1 MADKSM
7 FEGISIFDAAANENT
22 GIRDRALSVAQLGR
36 GRVGVYGS
44 ALAGGMVT
52 RGLAQMAGMKTQE
65 EEKAETISSILQETK
80 GLDRN
85 DPKNLLI
92 LASKFNEAGMPEVA
106 QRFYQKSRDLTKEL
120 REATQ
125 KDTELQIA
133 QQGADAATSQAETYA
148 YMSKTGRM
156 SVEDQ
161 TMIALKQLDFEE
173 FRYMDQS
180 SIDVWKH
187 KTSLDLSQQIADNN
201 LELGKDQNVIS
212 AVNAGVNYYLSRLK
226 PEEIAVSKMI
236 AENAQR
242 QTVVD
247 AYYKAG
253 SLLYQNAALKSQ
265 NEVNAYNQA
274 MGGDLTNVLLPNG
287 QSGVGQMV
295 WDPET
300 QTASF
305 KLVSTGEAG
314 GELTDIL
321 ATGTAS
327 QIQDA
332 MVAASGVTADE
343 QRVVT
348 NVRAE
353 FDKTFKQVS
362 QFGDTWRIPET
373 GIFSDDARAAAGL
386 PPLTEVPT
394 LMEFARYMGTTQGS
408 GGYRENYINE
418 EQWEILNNAHG
429 LSYSKLHDD
438 MVDSD
443 RFQEQVV
450 SDERKNVI
458 MQQYPDLITNVE
470 MLSSQVDGFTMHGE
484 TYPPMSL
491 ANAIEVLNSL
501 TFDVYQPGT
510 LRATETRMS
519 GDNIK
524 IAIQQLMKT
533 SSTNQ
538 AAVVPVVDNSAA
550 AVPVVDNSAAVVPV
564 VDNTT
569 NTKQG
574 VAPVIIEREEV
585 IEKPLTDEGYE
596 AMLGGLAIDTRRTEA
611 NKKGNGR
618 TYYESPEFDTSTK
631 EGREA
636 KKKYDQWKFKNTKK
650 YRLQG
655 IELPSSKIKR

>member
-201 LELGKDQNVIS
+201 FELGKDQNVIS

-265 NEVNAYNQA
+265 NEVNA
-274 MGGDLTNVLLPNG
+274 
-287 QSGVGQMV
+287 
-295 WDPET
+295 
-300 QTASF
+300 
-305 KLVSTGEAG
+305 
-314 GELTDIL
+314 
-321 ATGTAS
+321 
-327 QIQDA
+327 
-332 MVAASGVTADE
+332 
-343 QRVVT
+343 
-348 NVRAE
+348 
-353 FDKTFKQVS
+353 
-362 QFGDTWRIPET
+362 
-373 GIFSDDARAAAGL
+373 
-386 PPLTEVPT
+386 
-394 LMEFARYMGTTQGS
+394 
-408 GGYRENYINE
+408 
-418 EQWEILNNAHG
+418 
-429 LSYSKLHDD
+429 
-438 MVDSD
+438 
-443 RFQEQVV
+443 
-450 SDERKNVI
+450 
-458 MQQYPDLITNVE
+458 
-470 MLSSQVDGFTMHGE
+470 
-484 TYPPMSL
+484 
-491 ANAIEVLNSL
+491 
-501 TFDVYQPGT
+501 
-510 LRATETRMS
+510 
-519 GDNIK
+519 
-524 IAIQQLMKT
+524 
-533 SSTNQ
+533 
-538 AAVVPVVDNSAA
+538 
-550 AVPVVDNSAAVVPV
+550 
-564 VDNTT
+564 
-569 NTKQG
+569 
-574 VAPVIIEREEV
+574 
-585 IEKPLTDEGYE
+585 
-596 AMLGGLAIDTRRTEA
+596 
-611 NKKGNGR
+611 
-618 TYYESPEFDTSTK
+618 
-631 EGREA
+631 
-636 KKKYDQWKFKNTKK
+636 
-650 YRLQG
+650 
-655 IELPSSKIKR
+655 

>member
-1 MADKSM
+1 MADSM
-7 FEGISIFDAAANENT
+7 FEGVSIFDAAANENT
-22 GIRDRALSVAQLGR
+22 GIRDRALNVAQLGR

-120 REATQ
+120 RAATRQ
-125 KDTELQIA
+125 DELLKVEQEK
-133 QQGADAATSQAETYA
+133 AAAMTSQAATAQFGAETQL
-148 YMSKTGRM
+148 T
-156 SVEDQ
+156 SVENQ
-161 TMIALKQLDFEE
+161 TMIALKQIDQAE
-173 FRYMDQS
+173 FQYADSS

-187 KTSLDLSQQIADNN
+187 RTSLDLSQQIADNN
-201 LELGKDQNVIS
+201 LELGKDQNFIS

-242 QTVVD
+242 QTEVD
-247 AYYKAG
+247 ALYKAG
-253 SLLYQNAALKSQ
+253 SLLYQNAALQSQ
-265 NEVNAYNQA
+265 NAVNDYNRK

-321 ATGTAS
+321 ATGTAA

-332 MVAASGVTADE
+332 MVTASGLTSKENNVVS
-343 QRVVT
+343 VVT
-348 NVRAE
+348 KAYETIFKSDVE
-353 FDKTFKQVS
+353 FGAKW
-362 QFGDTWRIPET
+362 GIPVEP
-373 GIFSDDARAAAGL
+373 GQPGYDLFSDEGRAKRGL
-386 PPLTEVPT
+386 EPLTEVPT
-394 LMEFARYMGTTQGS
+394 LLEYARYLGTTPGQT
-408 GGYRENYINE
+408 GYDPDYVNS
-418 EQWEILNNAHG
+418 EQWKLLSKGHG
-429 LSYSKLHDD
+429 LDYANLYDT
-438 MVDSD
+438 MVDSE
-443 RFQEQVV
+443 RYKEQEV
-450 SDERKNVI
+450 SVERKSEI
-458 MQQYPDLITNVE
+458 MTAYPNLIPNVE
-470 MLSSQVDGFTMHGE
+470 LLDTVVDLPVMNGKD
-484 TYPPMSL
+484 YPPMSL
-491 ANAIEVLNSL
+491 ANAIQALNAH
-501 TFDVYQPGT
+501 TWDVFKPGT
-510 LRATETRMS
+510 LQVTQQKMT

-524 IAIQQLMKT
+524 TAIQRLIGT
-533 SSTNQ
+533 VSTNQ
-538 AAVVPVVDNSAA
+538 AATTAVVDNSAA
-550 AVPVVDNSAAVVPV
+550 TETTTTGFDAMVKALPI
-564 VDNTT
+564 NTR
-569 NTKQG
+569 K
-574 VAPVIIEREEV
+574 
-585 IEKPLTDEGYE
+585 
-596 AMLGGLAIDTRRTEA
+596 TEA
-611 NKKGNGR
+611 NKNGR

-631 EGREA
+631 EGREE
-636 KKKYDQWKFKNTKK
+636 KSKYDQWRFKNVKK

-655 IELPSSKIKR
+655 IELPTSKIKRS

>member
-1 MADKSM
+1 
-7 FEGISIFDAAANENT
+7 
-22 GIRDRALSVAQLGR
+22 
-36 GRVGVYGS
+36 
-44 ALAGGMVT
+44 
-52 RGLAQMAGMKTQE
+52 
-65 EEKAETISSILQETK
+65 
-80 GLDRN
+80 
-85 DPKNLLI
+85 
-92 LASKFNEAGMPEVA
+92 
-106 QRFYQKSRDLTKEL
+106 
-120 REATQ
+120 
-125 KDTELQIA
+125 
-133 QQGADAATSQAETYA
+133 
-148 YMSKTGRM
+148 
-156 SVEDQ
+156 
-161 TMIALKQLDFEE
+161 MIALKQLDFEE

-242 QTVVD
+242 QTIVD

-305 KLVSTGEAG
+305 KLVSTGETG

-332 MVAASGVTADE
+332 MVTASGVTADE

-373 GIFSDDARAAAGL
+373 GIFSDDAREAAGL
-386 PPLTEVPT
+386 PKLIEVPS
-394 LMEFARYMGTTQGS
+394 LRDFARYMGTTKGS
-408 GGYRENYINE
+408 GGYIENYTDTT
-418 EQWEILNNAHG
+418 QWEILNNAHG
-429 LSYSKLHDD
+429 ISYSKLHDD
-438 MVDSD
+438 MVDSE
-443 RFQEQVV
+443 RYQEQVV
-450 SDERKNVI
+450 SDERKNVM
-458 MQQYPDLITNVE
+458 MQQYSDIIPNVE
-470 MLSSQVDGFTMHGE
+470 TLSSQVEGFTMHGE

-501 TFDVYQPGT
+501 TFDVYQEGT
-510 LRATETRMS
+510 LRATEKSMS

-524 IAIQQLMKT
+524 IAIQQLMGT
-533 SSTNQ
+533 VSNQ
-538 AAVVPVVDNSAA
+538 AVVAPVVQ
-550 AVPVVDNSAAVVPV
+550 PVVQSVAGVNDGSTLIAGGPQTNDAVTQEAPEV

-569 NTKQG
+569 TTKQSI
-574 VAPVIIEREEV
+574 APVTV
-585 IEKPLTDEGYE
+585 E
-596 AMLGGLAIDTRRTEA
+596 AAATTTETTGFDAMVRTLPINTTRTEA

-636 KKKYDQWKFKNTKK
+636 KKKYDQWKFKNMKK

-655 IELPSSKIKR
+655 IELPPSKIKR